1 MIVGFGTKAGMFP
14 MHGWLPTAHPVAP
27 APASAVLSG
36 VITKAGVL
44 GIIRSVYYVAGPDM
58 IKGTWVQYTWIILSV
73 LTIFM
78 GSMMAYKE
86 KILKKRLAYST
97 VSQVSYI
104 LFGLSV
110 MQPVAFVGALMHVI
124 FHSLVKNTLFVSA
137 GAIICK
143 TGKTKVRQLVGIGK
157 EMPVTMWCFTLVS
170 LTLIGIPPTSAF
182 VSKWYLISG
191 ALDSGILGLS
201 WIGPIVLLISALLT
215 AGYLLT
221 ISIKAF
227 LPGEDYNYA
236 KLVNHEPTWRM
247 LMPMIV
253 MTALAVIL
261 GIWPDENVCR
271 YRCISTLREEKKYA
285 ILFYTCTDSAACD
298 RGYSATGFPD

>member
-1 MIVGFGTKAGMFP
+1 
-14 MHGWLPTAHPVAP
+14 
-27 APASAVLSG
+27 
-36 VITKAGVL
+36 
-44 GIIRSVYYVAGPDM
+44 M

-170 LTLIGIPPTSAF
+170 LTLIGIPPTSAL
-182 VSKWYLISG
+182 S
-191 ALDSGILGLS
+191 ANGI
-201 WIGPIVLLISALLT
+201 
-215 AGYLLT
+215 
-221 ISIKAF
+221 
-227 LPGEDYNYA
+227 
-236 KLVNHEPTWRM
+236 
-247 LMPMIV
+247 
-253 MTALAVIL
+253 
-261 GIWPDENVCR
+261 
-271 YRCISTLREEKKYA
+271 
-285 ILFYTCTDSAACD
+285 
-298 RGYSATGFPD
+298 